1 VDSLTRQSDAG
12 TYGVRAP
19 HMSDAGTYVGD
30 PVVDYV
36 RAPQLVHTMIEA
48 GASKQNLPAGQIF
61 VRGMFGGALLAYA
74 TGISFYAAAQGVPP
88 VIAGLLFPVGFII
101 INLIGF
107 DLITGYFALV
117 PMAVIHRRMTFGQL
131 VRTWWWVWLGCL
143 AGSLVYDAMVWTSFT
158 LTGETSDTTGVLS
171 AYITKIA
178 TAKTLKYEEFGM
190 AGAFAALVKGM
201 LCNWMVTLGVV
212 LPFTARSAIGKV
224 FATFVPIYMFFA
236 MGYEHM
242 VVNQF
247 VIPSAMLFGAPIT
260 MYDFW
265 VGNQVPVTIGNF
277 LGGFLFTGAALG
289 WLYSR
294 KPAEEPIPPLA
305 RPARALEK
313 A

>member
-1 VDSLTRQSDAG
+1 MVDH
-12 TYGVRAP
+12 VKP
-19 HMSDAGTYVGD
+19 VDAGTYVGD

-36 RAPQLVHTMIEA
+36 RAPQLVQTMIEA
-48 GASKQNLPAGQIF
+48 GASKKDLPAGQIF
-61 VRGMFGGALLAYA
+61 VRGVFGGALLAYA
-74 TGISFYAAAQGVPP
+74 TGIAFFAAAQGVPP

-117 PMAVIHRRMTFGQL
+117 PLAVIHRRMTFGQL
-131 VRTWWWVWLGCL
+131 LRTWFWVWLGCL
-143 AGSLVYDAMVWTSFT
+143 AGSLVYDAMLWTSLT
-158 LTGETSDTTGVLS
+158 LTGSTADTTGLS

-201 LCNWMVTLGVV
+201 LCNWMVTMGVV
-212 LPFTARSAIGKV
+212 LPYAARSAIGKV

-247 VIPSAMLFGAPIT
+247 IIPTAMMLGAPISE
-260 MYDFW
+260 YDFW

-277 LGGFLFTGAALG
+277 LGGFLFTGAALS
-289 WLYSR
+289 WLFYTR
-294 KPAEEPIPPLA
+294 KPVEESVPLT
-305 RPARALEK
+305 RPARAFVAGE
-313 A
+313 

>member
-1 VDSLTRQSDAG
+1 MADYVK
-12 TYGVRAP
+12 
-19 HMSDAGTYVGD
+19 DAGTYVGD
-30 PVVDYV
+30 PVLDYV
-36 RAPQLVHTMIEA
+36 RAPQMVQTMIEA
-48 GASKQNLPAGQIF
+48 GASKKDLPAANIF

-74 TGISFYAAAQGVPP
+74 TGISFFAAAQGVPP

-117 PMAVIHRRMTFGQL
+117 PLAVIHRRMTLGEL
-131 VRTWWWVWLGCL
+131 VRTWFWVWLGCL
-143 AGSLVYDAMVWTSFT
+143 VGSLLYDAMLWTSFT
-158 LTGETSDTTGVLS
+158 LTGATDDTTGSLS
-171 AYITKIA
+171 AYIIKIA

-247 VIPSAMLFGAPIT
+247 IIPTAMMFGAPISQ
-260 MYDFW
+260 YDFW
-265 VGNQVPVTIGNF
+265 VGNQLPVTIGNF

-289 WLYSR
+289 WVFYTR
-294 KPAEEPIPPLA
+294 KPVEEPAPSLTPST
-305 RPARALEK
+305 RSLERV
-313 A
+313 

>member
-1 VDSLTRQSDAG
+1 MVDSLTRQSD
-12 TYGVRAP
+12 P
-19 HMSDAGTYVGD
+19 GTYVGE
-30 PVVDYV
+30 PIVDYV
-36 RAPQLVHTMIEA
+36 RAPQMVQTMIEA
-48 GASKQNLPAGQIF
+48 GASKKDLPAGQIF
-61 VRGMFGGALLAYA
+61 VRGMFGGAFLAYA
-74 TGISFYAAAQGVPP
+74 TSISFFAVAQGVPS
-88 VIAGLLFPVGFII
+88 VIAGLLFPTGFII
-101 INLIGF
+101 INLLGV

-117 PMAVIHRRMTFGQL
+117 PLAFIHGRMTFGQL
-131 VRTWWWVWLGCL
+131 LRAWFWVWLGNL
-143 AGSLVYDAMVWTSFT
+143 AGSVVYDLMIWTGLT
-158 LTGETSDTTGVLS
+158 LTGATADTTGLS
-171 AYITKIA
+171 AVLIKVA
-178 TAKTLKYEEFGM
+178 TAKTTHYEEFGM
-190 AGAFAALVKGM
+190 AGAFAALIKAM

-212 LPFTARSAIGKV
+212 LPFTSRSVIGKAV
-224 FATFVPIYMFFA
+224 ATFVPIYMFFA

>member
-1 VDSLTRQSDAG
+1 MVDH
-12 TYGVRAP
+12 VKP
-19 HMSDAGTYVGD
+19 VDAGTYVGD

-36 RAPQLVHTMIEA
+36 RAPQMVQTMIEA
-48 GASKQNLPAGQIF
+48 GASKKDLTAGQIF
-61 VRGMFGGALLAYA
+61 VRGMFGGSLLAYA
-74 TGISFYAAAQGVPP
+74 TGISFFAASQGVPP

-117 PMAVIHRRMTFGQL
+117 PLAVIHRRMTFGQL
-131 VRTWWWVWLGCL
+131 VRTWFWVWLGCL
-143 AGSLVYDAMVWTSFT
+143 AGSLLYDAMLWTSFT
-158 LTGETSDTTGVLS
+158 LTGATGDTTGLS
-171 AYITKIA
+171 AYIIKIA

-247 VIPSAMLFGAPIT
+247 IIPTAMMFGAPISQ
-260 MYDFW
+260 YDFW
-265 VGNQVPVTIGNF
+265 VGNQLPVTIGNF

-289 WLYSR
+289 WVFYT
-294 KPAEEPIPPLA
+294 KPVPL
-305 RPARALEK
+305 LK
-313 A
+313 